1 MPAWVGRGWVLAASG
16 AGSTRAEGSS
26 LAEGFGASQRLYGRE
41 LRSQKLLP
49 DALFARD
56 LLAAVLAEQ
65 VQAYDEKR
73 LRAHRERKQVCDA
86 RRGRIE
92 ANRELGMRVRT
103 YVCHCAIQHRCAF

>member
-16 AGSTRAEGSS
+16 AGRTRAEGSS
-26 LAEGFGASQRLYGRE
+26 LAEGFGASQRLYGRK

-65 VQAYDEKR
+65 VQADDEKR
-73 LRAHRERKQVCDA
+73 LWAHRERKQVCDA
-86 RRGRIE
+86 RRRRVE
-92 ANRELGMRVRT
+92 ADRELGIGVGT
-103 YVCHCAIQHRCAF
+103 YVLHRAVQHRCAF